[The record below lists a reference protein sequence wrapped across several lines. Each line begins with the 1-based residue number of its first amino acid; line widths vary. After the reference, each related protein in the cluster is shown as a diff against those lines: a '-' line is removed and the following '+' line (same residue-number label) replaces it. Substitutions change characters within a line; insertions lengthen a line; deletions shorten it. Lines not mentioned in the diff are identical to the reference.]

1 MVATYA
7 RPLPVFTRGSG
18 SYLWDMENRRYIDF
32 TAGIAVNALGHG
44 NPELCELIYEQVGI
58 PPSSL
63 CSRTTNP
70 TQAQQVM
77 HTSNLYHNL
86 WTGALCKLLVET
98 TLAAGGFAS
107 ASRVFVCNSGSEAN
121 EAALKFARKVGKTF
135 GGESKTG
142 LVSFHGSFHG
152 RTMGSLSA
160 TPNPK
165 YQKPFAPM
173 VPGFQ
178 YGVFNDVSGIA
189 ALVDETTCGVIVEPI
204 QGEGGVNI
212 ATVEFLTTLA
222 KRCREVGAVLI
233 YDEIQVSGGLCPM
246 G

>member
-1 MVATYA
+1 
-7 RPLPVFTRGSG
+7 
-18 SYLWDMENRRYIDF
+18 
-32 TAGIAVNALGHG
+32 
-44 NPELCELIYEQVGI
+44 
-58 PPSSL
+58 
-63 CSRTTNP
+63 
-70 TQAQQVM
+70 M

-98 TLAAGGFAS
+98 TLAAGAFAS

-173 VPGFQ
+173 VPGFR
-178 YGVFNDVSGIA
+178 YGVFNDVAGIA
-189 ALVDETTCGVIVEPI
+189 ELVDETTCGVIVEPI
-204 QGEGGVNI
+204 QGEGGVNV
-212 ATVEFLTTLA
+212 ATVEFMITLA
-222 KRCREVGAVLI
+222 RRCREVGAVLI
-233 YDEIQVSGGLCPM
+233 YDEIQVSVSLLQETKLTRVVRTRTDGRFVGASILAGGGPSGCVDDGEGARERLP
-246 G
+246 GRGNDGE